1 MSTDVLWSQDANVI
15 EFEPRGGD
23 LGEGLR
29 SLGLTRYLA
38 VTASARLAETL
49 VAGGALPR
57 EQVSVSDDARRIRC
71 NNADLLILNG
81 WTGLKLAHWRCV
93 RHAEWV
99 AVPLRFNLPTL
110 CVAAIG
116 GCRWLSGNF
125 ARPRVLSL
133 PGSRGTLLCW
143 RNRRRAVTGARRFIP
158 FQLGVQGFL
167 AQLVGERRQHVILRW
182 FESLPTVAPGE
193 DLDLLIADDDLEAV
207 EGLLASGPGLQ
218 AVDLYTTTGLPRTDF
233 RSLPYYPPAIAQQL
247 LNAAIEHR
255 GLCRVPTPEHHFLSL
270 AYHALYHKGFKSGLQ
285 TSGARHRAA
294 ARSDHDYADIL
305 RRLGAVVGY
314 SGDVDLESLDAHLAT
329 KGWRPSHDMMVR
341 LARHNKWLRLRLA
354 NERHGEAAANLAVFL
369 LRERGLDRGGVVRAR
384 RLLEHHGFQVTHA
397 HQLDP
402 TQATAAARAIRGG
415 NWGAGPWPVSGGLP
429 AAILIAHDAN
439 PMPPTRRQLKKY
451 PFVVNARTLCKDV
464 IRDEFNR
471 DAPNDQR
478 CNVIHSSDNGRE
490 AIEYIEAIYAERATE
505 ILDEVQR
512 RVRTPNGE
520 AAVLVDVTKSGRRAK
535 VEVVNY
541 NGRFVVKKTFKPQ
554 MLHFLEREVRFLAAT
569 GGKIASVP
577 PLVARGDSWFMIP
590 YYDDVLQYRRSSGR
604 MLPLDV
610 AKQAVEALRD
620 IYDAGFA
627 LVDASMDN
635 LLVDRREGL
644 KLFDFEFSHQYDRR
658 PKTFEESYDVAG
670 CPSGFEGDLP
680 IQGSNSYERNWQPY
694 IGLSLNS
701 LLYDSP
707 RQQRVKRALYFATHA
722 HRFLPR
728 RARGFIRAAT
738 SSDASI
744 ARPAAAESV
753 SMPQSKAA

>member
-1 MSTDVLWSQDANVI
+1 
-15 EFEPRGGD
+15 
-23 LGEGLR
+23 
-29 SLGLTRYLA
+29 
-38 VTASARLAETL
+38 
-49 VAGGALPR
+49 
-57 EQVSVSDDARRIRC
+57 
-71 NNADLLILNG
+71 
-81 WTGLKLAHWRCV
+81 
-93 RHAEWV
+93 
-99 AVPLRFNLPTL
+99 
-110 CVAAIG
+110 
-116 GCRWLSGNF
+116 
-125 ARPRVLSL
+125 
-133 PGSRGTLLCW
+133 
-143 RNRRRAVTGARRFIP
+143 
-158 FQLGVQGFL
+158 
-167 AQLVGERRQHVILRW
+167 
-182 FESLPTVAPGE
+182 
-193 DLDLLIADDDLEAV
+193 
-207 EGLLASGPGLQ
+207 
-218 AVDLYTTTGLPRTDF
+218 
-233 RSLPYYPPAIAQQL
+233 
-247 LNAAIEHR
+247 
-255 GLCRVPTPEHHFLSL
+255 
-270 AYHALYHKGFKSGLQ
+270 
-285 TSGARHRAA
+285 
-294 ARSDHDYADIL
+294 
-305 RRLGAVVGY
+305 
-314 SGDVDLESLDAHLAT
+314 
-329 KGWRPSHDMMVR
+329 
-341 LARHNKWLRLRLA
+341 
-354 NERHGEAAANLAVFL
+354 
-369 LRERGLDRGGVVRAR
+369 
-384 RLLEHHGFQVTHA
+384 
-397 HQLDP
+397 
-402 TQATAAARAIRGG
+402 
-415 NWGAGPWPVSGGLP
+415 
-429 AAILIAHDAN
+429 
-439 PMPPTRRQLKKY
+439 MPPTRRQRKKY

-471 DAPNDQR
+471 DAPNEQR

-490 AIEYIEAIYAERATE
+490 AIEYIEAIYAERAAE

-512 RVRTPNGE
+512 RVRTPNGA
-520 AAVLVDVTKSGRRAK
+520 AAVLADVTKSGRRAK

-610 AKQAVEALRD
+610 AKQAVEALHD

-627 LVDASMDN
+627 LVDASIDN

-744 ARPAAAESV
+744 ARPAAAEPV